1 MDPRECGDSVAGGGL
16 IMSVRAS
23 TTAHR
28 LVVLACSA
36 TKRQNDGYM
45 PAIDRYDGPLWQTV
59 RSIPLDRT
67 VTKIA
72 VLSALYGFIDS
83 RSPIQNYDRRLTE
96 DLADRMIAGGL
107 TTRWP
112 RPPSPRKPDNYG
124 NHAGCEM
131 ALLTDHGDR
140 PFSDV
145 VIVGGYVY
153 LRVMRSFVNAFR
165 DRGYLAPGAAV
176 DEINAPI
183 GLMRKQLRIWL
194 ERP

>member
-1 MDPRECGDSVAGGGL
+1 
-16 IMSVRAS
+16 MSAL
-23 TTAHR
+23 TPADAHR
-28 LVVLACSA
+28 LVILACSA
-36 TKRQNDGYM
+36 TKRHDDGYM
-45 PAIDRYDGPLWQTV
+45 PAIERYDGPLWQTV
-59 RSIPLDRT
+59 RSLPLDRA

-72 VLSALYGFIDS
+72 VLSAHYGFIDS
-83 RSPIQNYDRRLTE
+83 RSPIRNYDKRLTD

-131 ALLTDHGDR
+131 ATLTEHGDR
-140 PFSDV
+140 PFSEIA
-145 VIVGGYVY
+145 IVGGYIY
-153 LRVMRSFVNAFR
+153 LKVMRSFVSAFR
-165 DRGYLAPGAAV
+165 ERGYLAPGAAV

-194 ERP
+194 ERS